1 MKNFNE
7 IFDGYRYKLKDI
19 SYNTF
24 DIEDDENSEVEISFV
39 DDFDIVKNNDK
50 ILIIDFN
57 RKLIMSGDALFNLSI
72 TYRIEHFVKQDE
84 NIHLKDYN
92 IDEEIK
98 KNIEMFSGN
107 VMSKVSLLISE
118 ITSNFG
124 TFPIIT
130 PPIVKIED

>member
-19 SYNTF
+19 SYNTI

-72 TYRIEHFVKQDE
+72 TYRIEHFVKQNE

-130 PPIVKIED
+130 PPIVKIEE

>member
-19 SYNTF
+19 SYNTI

-39 DDFDIVKNNDK
+39 DDFDIVRNNDK

-130 PPIVKIED
+130 PPIVKIEE

>member
-7 IFDGYRYKLKDI
+7 IFDGYRYRLKDI
-19 SYNTF
+19 SYNTI

-130 PPIVKIED
+130 PPIVKIEE

>member
-24 DIEDDENSEVEISFV
+24 DMEDDENSEVEISFV

>member
-7 IFDGYRYKLKDI
+7 IFDGYRYKLKEI
-19 SYNTF
+19 SYNTI

-84 NIHLKDYN
+84 NIHLEDYN

-98 KNIEMFSGN
+98 KNIDMFSGN

-130 PPIVKIED
+130 PPIVKIEN

>member
-19 SYNTF
+19 SYNTI

-130 PPIVKIED
+130 PPIVKIEE